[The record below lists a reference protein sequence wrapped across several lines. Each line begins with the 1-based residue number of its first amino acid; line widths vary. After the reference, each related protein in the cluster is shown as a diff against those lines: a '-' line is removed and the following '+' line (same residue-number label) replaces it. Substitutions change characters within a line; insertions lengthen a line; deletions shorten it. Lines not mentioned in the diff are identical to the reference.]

1 MVATKQCCAWI
12 HTDSMILSR
21 QQAGGTKQQQDLTYQ
36 TCDDVQ
42 PGNAQCT
49 NRDPTAPAYQWT
61 PGVNKCPNS
70 FKQTFAGFSASNFVN
85 QPLCPD
91 CLPSTQNHGSD
102 GGGTTY
108 FDDDLLVVLVLMP
121 TTDDTTAGSDHG
133 GALIQTG
140 LWIYFGKTTGRQRRE
155 CSRPPT
161 NAFFPIFFD
170 LVFPVIVRFFLAI
183 LTDILQ

>member
-1 MVATKQCCAWI
+1 
-12 HTDSMILSR
+12 MILSR

-108 FDDDLLVVLVLMP
+108 FDDDLLVVLVLRS

-140 LWIYFGKTTGRQRRE
+140 LWIFFGKTTTKML
-155 CSRPPT
+155 PT
-161 NAFFPIFFD
+161 PELTHF
-170 LVFPVIVRFFLAI
+170 VRFFSIWFSPPLSDFFG
-183 LTDILQ
+183 LF

>member
-108 FDDDLLVVLVLMP
+108 FDDDLTIRRSVGCTRTYV
-121 TTDDTTAGSDHG
+121 H
-133 GALIQTG
+133 
-140 LWIYFGKTTGRQRRE
+140 YRRHYGRLESRWCIDPNRSLDLFRE
-155 CSRPPT
+155 DK
-161 NAFFPIFFD
+161 NAPDPRLTHFF
-170 LVFPVIVRFFLAI
+170 RFFSIWFSPSLSDFFW
-183 LTDILQ
+183 LF